1 MGLSHI
7 SAEEAINKLSEAQL
21 KLIIKVLGEE
31 KEASKIAKNIVK
43 ARSNKTITRVNEL
56 VAIIEKSKK
65 KFSAKINPS
74 TKTFQALRIFVNKE
88 ISELINGIISAT
100 KLLKPGGKILIVSFH
115 SIEDKKIIKFFLV
128 TLHQIAQD
136 RQVFA

>member
-1 MGLSHI
+1 MGFSHI

-56 VAIIEKSKK
+56 VAIIEKVKK
-65 KFSAKINPS
+65 KFFSKNQPEYKNFS
-74 TKTFQALRIFVNKE
+74 
-88 ISELINGIISAT
+88 
-100 KLLKPGGKILIVSFH
+100 SFKN
-115 SIEDKKIIKFFLV
+115 ICE
-128 TLHQIAQD
+128 
-136 RQVFA
+136 